1 MARAWSLQT
10 VTGLKFRELE
20 KTLIEIFGCIPV
32 DYRRVIK
39 LDVRR
44 GTAMVQ
50 PETAL
55 GIQEKGIVEIFGCM
69 PPDKRVI
76 EFDVDRKKKIIVKVV
91 HEGSGIFQHSVPCA

>member
-10 VTGLKFRELE
+10 VANLKFRELE

-44 GTAMVQ
+44 GMPMVQ
-50 PETAL
+50 PESNL
-55 GIQEKGIVEIFGCM
+55 GIQEKAIVEVFGCI
-69 PPDKRVI
+69 PEDKQVI
-76 EFDVDRKKKIIVKVV
+76 DFDVDRKKKVVIKVV
-91 HEGSGIFQHSVPCA
+91 HEDGDIFQHSVPCA